1 MPGMQDYLLFLD
13 SLYFFVA
20 LFTRIGIISFKNN
33 SFVVIF
39 QRLLEILNTLNSK
52 ADTIEGLF
60 SSGNIAAFL
69 ANDSALLLA
78 LENFLP
84 EHVLG

>member
-1 MPGMQDYLLFLD
+1 MPGKQDYLFFLD

-20 LFTRIGIISFKNN
+20 LFTRIGVISFKDN

-39 QRLLEILNTLNSK
+39 QRLLEILNALDSE
-52 ADTIEGLF
+52 ADAIKGLLF
-60 SSGNIAAFL
+60 SWNIAAFL
-69 ANDSALLLA
+69 ADDSTLLLA